1 MACRAEDLPLIRPM
15 HLGDLPAVMALEVQ
29 AYPHPWTAGIFADC
43 LRAGYSAWTLRDAD
57 DHLVAYALMSL
68 AAGEGHVLNI
78 CVAPRWQGRG
88 HGQRLLAHLIHIARH
103 AATEVLCL
111 EVRASNLRAAALYV
125 AAGFKPIGRRPGY
138 YPCPDGQREDADV
151 YALSLAEP

>member
-68 AAGEGHVLNI
+68 AAGERR
-78 CVAPRWQGRG
+78 CMSPP
-88 HGQRLLAHLIHIARH
+88 
-103 AATEVLCL
+103 
-111 EVRASNLRAAALYV
+111 ASS
-125 AAGFKPIGRRPGY
+125 P
-138 YPCPDGQREDADV
+138 
-151 YALSLAEP
+151 